1 MQHTFWIHCHCHWTD
16 VFDRDN
22 PATLPIQLCNIAERK
37 LDMDLIVAEM
47 KNGIDIMEVR
57 ILNAIQ
63 HPLRLTF
70 CVENTMHCLLSK

>member
-1 MQHTFWIHCHCHWTD
+1 MQHTFWIHCHWTD
-16 VFDRDN
+16 VLDN
-22 PATLPIQLCNIAERK
+22 PATLPIQLCDVAEGK

-57 ILNAIQ
+57 ILNTIQ

-70 CVENTMHCLLSK
+70 CVDKKNTMRCL